1 MNKISLTSIILTFN
15 EELHIERCL
24 KNVCLISEKVY
35 VIDCFSKDR
44 TCEIASKFENVEVVQ
59 HEWPGNQAAQ
69 FNWFIDNHEIAS
81 DWILRL
87 DADEYLSGEAV
98 KEITETLPSLP
109 QDVTGCV
116 MKRDIIFLGRRIKHG
131 KLKTIKL
138 LRIWR
143 TGKGRIENREM
154 DEHAILTEGRS
165 IELKNW
171 FFDDNLNGI
180 DAWIRK
186 HLDYANRESKSQLLN
201 EATTTEASATDMG
214 ARNKQKSRYY
224 LLPKFWRGFMFF
236 VLRYIFLGGFLDGK
250 QGFVWNFMQCWWYR
264 TLVDVKIEETITKA

>member
-1 MNKISLTSIILTFN
+1 MKKISLTSIILTFN

-24 KNVCLISEKVY
+24 KNICLISEKVY

-59 HEWPGNQAAQ
+59 HKWPGNQAAQ

-224 LLPKFWRGFMFF
+224 SLPKFWRGFMFF

>member
-1 MNKISLTSIILTFN
+1 MNKISLASIILTFN

-98 KEITETLPSLP
+98 KKITETLPSLP

-224 LLPKFWRGFMFF
+224 SLPKFWRGFMFF

-250 QGFVWNFMQCWWYR
+250 QGFV
-264 TLVDVKIEETITKA
+264 

>member
-186 HLDYANRESKSQLLN
+186 HLDYANRESKSQVLN

-224 LLPKFWRGFMFF
+224 SLPKFWRGFMFF

>member
-24 KNVCLISEKVY
+24 KNVCPISEKVY

-224 LLPKFWRGFMFF
+224 SLPKFWRGFMFF

>member
-24 KNVCLISEKVY
+24 KNVCPISEKVY

-180 DAWIRK
+180 DAWVRK

-201 EATTTEASATDMG
+201 EAITTEASSTDMG

-224 LLPKFWRGFMFF
+224 SLPKYWRGFMFF
-236 VLRYIFLGGFLDGK
+236 VVRYIFLGGFLDGK

>member
-15 EELHIERCL
+15 EELHIKRCL

-186 HLDYANRESKSQLLN
+186 HIDYANRESKSQLLN

-224 LLPKFWRGFMFF
+224 SLPKFWRGFMFF
-236 VLRYIFLGGFLDGK
+236 VLRYILLGGFLDGK

>member
-81 DWILRL
+81 DWVLRL

-186 HLDYANRESKSQLLN
+186 HLDYANRESKSQVLN

-224 LLPKFWRGFMFF
+224 SLPKFWRGFMFF

>member
-24 KNVCLISEKVY
+24 KNVCPISEKVY

-98 KEITETLPSLP
+98 KEITGTLPSLP

-224 LLPKFWRGFMFF
+224 SLPKFWRGFMFF

>member
-224 LLPKFWRGFMFF
+224 SLPKFWRGFMFF

>member
-186 HLDYANRESKSQLLN
+186 HLDYANRESKSLLLN

-224 LLPKFWRGFMFF
+224 SLPKFWRGFMFF

>member
-98 KEITETLPSLP
+98 KEIAETLPSLP

-201 EATTTEASATDMG
+201 ETTTTEATATDMG

-224 LLPKFWRGFMFF
+224 SLPKFWRGFMFF

>member
-186 HLDYANRESKSQLLN
+186 HLDYANLESKSQLLN

-224 LLPKFWRGFMFF
+224 SLPKFWRGFMFF